1 MYLFLFLGRKM
12 VSSLVNDLYRRG
24 NILKRANRGIGL
36 LLVFLPEAFI
46 STRCLER
53 RRGSDLTC
61 LIFIIS

>member
-12 VSSLVNDLYRRG
+12 VSSAVNDLYHRDS
-24 NILKRANRGIGL
+24 ILKKANRGIGL
-36 LLVFLPEAFI
+36 LLVILPGAGI

-61 LIFIIS
+61 LIFIMS